1 MQTSISALLIGERR
15 YKGKYTKL
23 TENLSNRNHLF
34 DNIKAIL
41 IFSVV
46 LAHYFRASTAF
57 DTDNL
62 GGMVYITSFSYIM
75 QAFFFISG
83 YFSGSPQKCRD
94 TAFKTF
100 LYPYLILMPLMYGIR
115 YLIFGTANFDLTL
128 PTMALWYLLTL
139 FFYRYFLINLVRMK
153 NILPISF
160 IISLTAG
167 FVPWFDS
174 TLSIGRTLAFLPFF
188 LMGYYFKSEWIE
200 QIRKIPKTA
209 SFLILV
215 LLLAL
220 AAALSMLEAVPL
232 EAFHMKNSYEA
243 TGLGNLEGMAVR
255 LLLSIISIAWI
266 MIFINLLPRR
276 KTFLAVIGQN
286 TMTVYVLHIIIRY
299 FVKAFGFPFDD
310 DISFLLL
317 AALAITS
324 VWLFSRP
331 FTASLYQRIMDGL
344 YQWTV
349 VFPRTLIRQ
358 IL

>member
-1 MQTSISALLIGERR
+1 M
-15 YKGKYTKL
+15 
-23 TENLSNRNHLF
+23 TENLGSRNYLF

-57 DTDNL
+57 DADNL
-62 GGMVYITSFSYIM
+62 GGMIYITSFSYIM
-75 QAFFFISG
+75 QSFFFISG
-83 YFSGSPQKCRD
+83 YFSGNPQKCRD

-115 YLIFGTANFDLTL
+115 SLIFGTANFDLTL

-139 FFYRYFLINLVRMK
+139 FFYRYFLINLVRIK

-160 IISLTAG
+160 LISLTAG
-167 FVPWFDS
+167 FIPLFNS

-200 QIRKIPKTA
+200 QIRRIPKTA
-209 SFLILV
+209 SFLLLV
-215 LLLAL
+215 LLLSL
-220 AAALSMLEAVPL
+220 AAALSMLEVVPL
-232 EAFHMKNSYEA
+232 AAFHMKNSYGA

-255 LLLSIISIAWI
+255 LLLSAVSIAWI
-266 MIFINLLPRR
+266 MIFINLLPRK
-276 KTFLAVIGQN
+276 KTFLVVIGQN
-286 TMTVYVLHIIIRY
+286 TMTVYVLHIVIRY

-310 DISFLLL
+310 GVSFLLL
-317 AALAITS
+317 AVLAVLS

-331 FTASLYQRIMDGL
+331 FTAALYHHIMNGL

-349 VFPRTLIRQ
+349 VFPRTLFRQ